1 MRGVILAHDR
11 GRYFAYTDGRLDF
24 GYGQWCDESVR
35 FSVSK
40 THKTR
45 DLKIGVFLFVVL

>member
-1 MRGVILAHDR
+1 MIEVGI
-11 GRYFAYTDGRLDF
+11 AYTDGRLDF

-45 DLKIGVFLFVVL
+45 DLKIVVFLFVVL